1 MTSKIHSIK
10 MSGDK
15 VIPVTIEVKISSG
28 IGIHIVGLS
37 DQSLKETLL
46 RTITAMQNLGFTIP
60 AKKITI
66 NIAPADRTKT
76 SEYYDLPIAA
86 GIIAASGQMELP
98 FLGDYIVAGK
108 LKLDADIH
116 GDIDPYAA
124 AEAAKKMDLKGCIL
138 PEESAIRITDTPA
151 VPVYGR
157 NRLRDIL
164 SILTWHPK
172 PINL

>member
-1 MTSKIHSIK
+1 

-37 DQSLKETLL
+37 DQALKVTLL
-46 RTITAMQNLGFTIP
+46 RTITAIQNLGFTIP

-66 NIAPADRTKT
+66 NISPADLTKT
-76 SEYYDLPIAA
+76 AEYYDLPIAA
-86 GIIAASGQMELP
+86 GIIASSGQMELP
-98 FLGDYIVAGK
+98 LLGNYIVAGR
-108 LKLDADIH
+108 LSLDADVR

-124 AEAAKKMDLKGCIL
+124 AEAAKCMYLKGCIL
-138 PEESAIRITDTPA
+138 PEEPAIGITDTPA

-157 NRLRDIL
+157 NKLRDIL
-164 SILTWHPK
+164 SILAGHPE